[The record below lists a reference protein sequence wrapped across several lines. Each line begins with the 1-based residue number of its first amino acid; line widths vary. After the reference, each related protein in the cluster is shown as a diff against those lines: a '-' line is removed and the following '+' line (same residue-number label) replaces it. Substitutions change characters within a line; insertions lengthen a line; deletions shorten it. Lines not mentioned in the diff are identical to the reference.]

1 MIRIII
7 LKHMIYLILGLNDLT
22 RSVPKMTV
30 FCLYSKMFYVFFSTV
45 VIHLAQMFEEM
56 KCVVCWFYDGQSF
69 CKVNIFV
76 VVLGSSGF
84 NWH

>member
-1 MIRIII
+1 MQSSVCTV
-7 LKHMIYLILGLNDLT
+7 KH
-22 RSVPKMTV
+22 
-30 FCLYSKMFYVFFSTV
+30 FMFSPTF

-56 KCVVCWFYDGQSF
+56 KRVVCWLYDGQSF
-69 CKVNIFV
+69 CKVNILV

>member
-1 MIRIII
+1 M
-7 LKHMIYLILGLNDLT
+7 KYLILDLNDKICAKNDSLQSFVCT
-22 RSVPKMTV
+22 IKYFM
-30 FCLYSKMFYVFFSTV
+30 FCAAL

-56 KCVVCWFYDGQSF
+56 KCVVCWLYDGQSF
-69 CKVNIFV
+69 CKVNMLV

>member
-1 MIRIII
+1 M
-7 LKHMIYLILGLNDLT
+7 KYLILGLNGLT
-22 RSVPKMTV
+22 RSVPKNDSLQSFVCTV
-30 FCLYSKMFYVFFSTV
+30 KYFMFFPTV

-69 CKVNIFV
+69 CKVIILL

-84 NWH
+84 NWR